1 MVIGKAMTALVT
13 QCHSGGFLGTV
24 AVIPFVSE
32 VFVVI
37 RIIDQTEVGANF
49 RIHRFVSLNI
59 VKVLIEIKEQV

>member
-1 MVIGKAMTALVT
+1 
-13 QCHSGGFLGTV
+13 
-24 AVIPFVSE
+24 VIPFVSE